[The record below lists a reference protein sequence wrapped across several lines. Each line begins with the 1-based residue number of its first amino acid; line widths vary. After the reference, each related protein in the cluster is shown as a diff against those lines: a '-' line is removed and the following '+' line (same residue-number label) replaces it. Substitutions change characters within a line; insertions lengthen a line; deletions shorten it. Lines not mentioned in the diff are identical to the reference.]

1 MRRKGEGIRL
11 GQKGRLVVAV
21 RRLSS
26 FAYRQGKQ
34 WGLFSLFGAR
44 RTNALICR
52 YRKLKESL

>member
-1 MRRKGEGIRL
+1 MSLKG
-11 GQKGRLVVAV
+11 KGFAREKKAAPFVAV

-26 FAYRQGKQ
+26 FAYRQERQ

-44 RTNALICR
+44 RTNALIRR